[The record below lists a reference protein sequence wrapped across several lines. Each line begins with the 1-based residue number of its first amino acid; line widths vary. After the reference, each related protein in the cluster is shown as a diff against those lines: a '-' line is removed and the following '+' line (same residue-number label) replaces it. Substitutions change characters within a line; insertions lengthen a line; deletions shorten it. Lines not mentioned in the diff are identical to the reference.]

1 MFFRKT
7 VRGCKLFFSFFLLS
21 VFANSSTWEMLV
33 LLSTPLS
40 FLLSFSQERQT
51 REQGVRG
58 SIYKEEQ
65 DTSASFKG
73 TDKRQGNMQ
82 LFLAIVVTLSACHLA
97 VGIEDEDAIS
107 GKAIICSNLFQ
118 TEMLHSLC
126 H

>member
-1 MFFRKT
+1 
-7 VRGCKLFFSFFLLS
+7 
-21 VFANSSTWEMLV
+21 MLV